1 MAKKTGLGKGL
12 GALISEANIEAG
24 NNDNITEIAISQIH
38 PNAFQPRKN
47 FNEDELKEL
56 VNSIKQH
63 GILQPILLRRDKEGY
78 EIVAGERRYQASKK
92 AKLSTIPA
100 LVKDINDE
108 DVFCLALIENLQ
120 RSNLNPIEE
129 AQGYKRLIDD
139 KKLTHDELAKLLS
152 KSRSTITNALRLL
165 ELPDYIQDLMAQDL
179 LSSGHARAILS
190 VKDATAQKT
199 LTQRIVDEKLSVR
212 KAEQLAAMLNAQ
224 KSASQART
232 PLPETY
238 KYAAKV
244 LRKKLGTRVRVKNTR
259 GKNKIEI
266 EFEDEAQLEH
276 ILSSIKGE

>member
-63 GILQPILLRRDKEGY
+63 GVLQPILLRRDKEGY

>member
-38 PNAFQPRKN
+38 PNASQPRKN

-63 GILQPILLRRDKEGY
+63 GVLQPILLRRDKEGY

-152 KSRSTITNALRLL
+152 KSRSTISNALRLL
-165 ELPDYIQDLMAQDL
+165 ELPDYIQDFMAQDL